1 MSTLNNLSKLS
12 KDQRKLVEDNMN
24 LAYKCASEIA
34 PHTTLEYE
42 DVVQYCLLGLCKAA
56 LIFDESKG
64 ALSSVAYRC
73 MKNEI
78 YMKTRRA
85 KKRIAQNE
93 LLSLDAPCP
102 NTEDSTLL
110 DIIEDSYDRIS
121 EAEYYMDLM
130 SAISK
135 VPISR
140 RHIAQYLIDNPQSPQ
155 GAVAKKFN
163 CTQSNISRVK
173 KELIKHWLNK

>member
-1 MSTLNNLSKLS
+1 
-12 KDQRKLVEDNMN
+12 
-24 LAYKCASEIA
+24 
-34 PHTTLEYE
+34 
-42 DVVQYCLLGLCKAA
+42 
-56 LIFDESKG
+56 
-64 ALSSVAYRC
+64 

-85 KKRIAQNE
+85 KKRIAQKE
-93 LLSLDAPCP
+93 LLSLDTPCP
-102 NTEDSTLL
+102 NTEDFTLL
-110 DIIEDSYDRIS
+110 DTIEDSYDRIS
-121 EAEYYMDLM
+121 EAESYIDLM
-130 SAISK
+130 SAINK

-155 GAVAKKFN
+155 SVVAKKFN

>member
-1 MSTLNNLSKLS
+1 MPTLNNLPKLS
-12 KDQRKLVEDNMN
+12 EDQRKLVEDNMN

-42 DVVQYCLLGLCKAA
+42 DVIQYCLLGLCKAA

-102 NTEDSTLL
+102 NTEDFTLL
-110 DIIEDSYDRIS
+110 DTIEDSYDRIS
-121 EAEYYMDLM
+121 EAELYVDLM

-140 RHIAQYLIDNPQSPQ
+140 RHIAQYLIDNPQSSQ
-155 GAVAKKFN
+155 SVVAKKFN
-163 CTQSNISRVK
+163 CTQSNISKVK

>member
-1 MSTLNNLSKLS
+1 MPTLNNLPRLS
-12 KDQRKLVEDNMN
+12 EDQRKLVEDNMN

-64 ALSSVAYRC
+64 ALSSVAYQC
-73 MKNEI
+73 MRNEI
-78 YMKTRRA
+78 YMKTRRT

-102 NTEDSTLL
+102 NTEDFTLL
-110 DIIEDSYDRIS
+110 DTIEDSYDRIS
-121 EAEYYMDLM
+121 EAESYMDLM

-155 GAVAKKFN
+155 GVVAKKFN

-173 KELIKHWLNK
+173 KELIKHWLNT

>member
-1 MSTLNNLSKLS
+1 MPTLNNLPKLS
-12 KDQRKLVEDNMN
+12 EEQRKLVEDNMN
-24 LAYKCASEIA
+24 LAYKCASELA

-42 DVVQYCLLGLCKAA
+42 DVIQYCLLGLCKAA

-64 ALSSVAYRC
+64 ALSSVAYQC
-73 MKNEI
+73 MRNEI

-93 LLSLDAPCP
+93 LLSLDAPYP
-102 NTEDSTLL
+102 NAEDFTLL
-110 DIIEDSYDRIS
+110 DTIEDSYDRIS
-121 EAEYYMDLM
+121 EAELY
-130 SAISK
+130 
-135 VPISR
+135 ISR

-155 GAVAKKFN
+155 GVVAQKFN
-163 CTQSNISRVK
+163 CTQSNVSRVK

>member
-1 MSTLNNLSKLS
+1 MPTLNNLPKLS
-12 KDQRKLVEDNMN
+12 EDQRKLVEDNMN

-42 DVVQYCLLGLCKAA
+42 DVIQYCLLGLCKAA

-93 LLSLDAPCP
+93 LLSLDAPCT
-102 NTEDSTLL
+102 NAEDSTLL
-110 DIIEDSYDRIS
+110 DIIEDSHDRIS
-121 EAEYYMDLM
+121 EAESYMDLM

-155 GAVAKKFN
+155 SVVAKKFN

-173 KELIKHWLNK
+173 KELIKHWLTT